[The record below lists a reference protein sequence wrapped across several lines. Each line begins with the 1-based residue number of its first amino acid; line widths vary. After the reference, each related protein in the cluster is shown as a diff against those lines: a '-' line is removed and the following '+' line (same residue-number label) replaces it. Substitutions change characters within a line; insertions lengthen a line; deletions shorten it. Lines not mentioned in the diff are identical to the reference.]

1 MQDHTEYKELTP
13 DEIMTALGLKRRA
26 VYQHIDKN
34 KWEKNIG
41 FQGRVTYMVPSTYIA
56 EYIANARHG
65 KSSANEAQLHLQTQ
79 NNAPAEQTQSNTMQ
93 EQSNTFST
101 ELLEIMRQFS
111 ESNTNNQEFLRK
123 QNELVDKILDAE
135 RRAMDEERKR
145 ILAETEIEKASYK
158 ANEELAKK
166 DALLADKDSQ
176 LITLTRERESYNT
189 SLVRAKDDR
198 ADNERLRADLEA
210 YQKRD
215 QQKDELIESLKAELE
230 KAKTPWWKKLNP

>member
-1 MQDHTEYKELTP
+1 MQDHIEYKELTP
-13 DEIMTALGLKRRA
+13 DEIMEAMGLKRRA

-41 FQGRVTYMVPSTYIA
+41 FQGRVTYMVPSAYIA
-56 EYIANARHG
+56 EYTANAKQH
-65 KSSANEAQLHLQTQ
+65 KSSANEPQLQLLAQ
-79 NNAPAEQTQSNTMQ
+79 NNAPAEQMQGNTMQ

-101 ELLEIMRQFS
+101 ELLEIMRKFS

-166 DALLADKDSQ
+166 DALIADKDSQ
-176 LITLTRERESYNT
+176 LITLNRERESYNT

-230 KAKTPWWKKLNP
+230 KAKTPWWKKLT